1 MKSLHILGL
10 RISKGEKLVM
20 GADLNQM
27 FDGFPSRDEDDVELR
42 QSSSSD
48 SDEES
53 PLSDFREEEAT
64 SPGSPPPLAKTTC
77 LPPKFDAKG
86 PLDELSSLMAQLPF
100 KRGLSKYYQGKSQ
113 SYSSLSDVRCL
124 ADLPKKETPYR
135 RKMKSC
141 KSYAGGLDGSPESNL
156 DPGTSSKTISKK
168 ASGGSCAS
176 SIARSRSKP
185 PPISVPK
192 NLCLH

>member
-1 MKSLHILGL
+1 
-10 RISKGEKLVM
+10 M

-27 FDGFPSRDEDDVELR
+27 FHGFPPRDEDDDVELR

-48 SDEES
+48 SEEDS
-53 PLSDFREEEAT
+53 PLSDFREEEDT
-64 SPGSPPPLAKTTC
+64 SPGSPPPLAKTTF

-86 PLDELSSLMAQLPF
+86 PLDELSSLMAQLPI
-100 KRGLSKYYQGKSQ
+100 KRGLSKYYEGKSQ

-141 KSYAGGLDGSPESNL
+141 KSYAGGLDGSPESNHV
-156 DPGTSSKTISKK
+156 PGNSSKTISNK

-176 SIARSRSKP
+176 SIARSSSKA
-185 PPISVPK
+185 PPISVQK